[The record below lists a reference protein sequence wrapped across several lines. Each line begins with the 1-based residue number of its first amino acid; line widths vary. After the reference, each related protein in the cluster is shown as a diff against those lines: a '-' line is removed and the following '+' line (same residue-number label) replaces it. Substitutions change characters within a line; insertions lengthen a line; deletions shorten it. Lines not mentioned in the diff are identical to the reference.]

1 MNNCI
6 FCKIINKEIPCYKI
20 YENEYVLAF
29 LDIAND
35 VNGHT
40 LVISKKHFK
49 NILDCDI
56 EYLKEVMKA
65 VKLISTHYIN
75 NCGFDGVNVL
85 NNNNKAAGQEV
96 DHLHI
101 HIIPR
106 KNGDKIKLYNE
117 LNYSTLSLEEIHKL
131 LEIK

>member
-1 MNNCI
+1 MTTKPNVWSLI
-6 FCKIINKEIPCYKI
+6 
-20 YENEYVLAF
+20 
-29 LDIAND
+29 
-35 VNGHT
+35 
-40 LVISKKHFK
+40 K
-49 NILDCDI
+49 NP
-56 EYLKEVMKA
+56 
-65 VKLISTHYIN
+65 
-75 NCGFDGVNVL
+75 VL